1 MSDEERTLLLKALEV
16 AEYETLKMKAKRNE
30 MVVHCTE
37 DGTIYEEPAR
47 EVFVRL
53 YHEPVPV
60 F

>member
-1 MSDEERTLLLKALEV
+1 MSDEERELLLKGLAL
-16 AEYETLKMKAKRNE
+16 AEYETLKGKAKRNE

-47 EVFVRL
+47 EVFAQL
-53 YHEPVPV
+53 YREPIPT